1 MGVTKLH
8 VKHGCEIYIFFAIR
22 YNTLIYISGVKSEWK
37 TIWHQIFIEGFLL
50 QQQYLI
56 DF

>member
-8 VKHGCEIYIFFAIR
+8 VKHGCEIYIFFDIKHSI
-22 YNTLIYISGVKSEWK
+22 LIYISGVKSEGK
-37 TIWHQIFIEGFLL
+37 AIWHQVFIDKFLL
-50 QQQYLI
+50 QQEYAI